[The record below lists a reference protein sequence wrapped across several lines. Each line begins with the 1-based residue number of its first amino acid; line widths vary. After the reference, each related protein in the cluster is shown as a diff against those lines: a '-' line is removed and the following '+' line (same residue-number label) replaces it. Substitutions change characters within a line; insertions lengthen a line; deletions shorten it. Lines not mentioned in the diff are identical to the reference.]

1 MRRTPL
7 FVAGVLV
14 LLALVTAPVAMAQV
28 TGLYYKEVVKDG
40 SVYVFNTPERFQ
52 SWSQSADMGKAVVTL
67 PGRGANGENL
77 VGENETAIDLYLFKH
92 NLDAYDR
99 PTKGK
104 AAGAGGAFPNTKI
117 GIRVFADISDK
128 ENKDKGAGTKSSDS
142 GTGVDVKRTYFTLT
156 QDFDAVW
163 SAVFQSDIGDQ
174 GTKRYDVFVKN
185 AYIQAKASP
194 GGEATFRLG
203 AAPMPW
209 IPYVEN
215 LYGFRYIE
223 TTLTDH
229 LSFANSAD
237 WGLHFLGKAGIVNYQ
252 LSAVN
257 GRGYSNPARS
267 KDVDYEGRIGIEPVQ
282 GFNLAVGGYTGK
294 RGLETDALPAFHTA
308 TRTDAAIGY
317 VSDRFRI
324 GGEWFSATNWNRVTT
339 NGPEDK
345 SDGTSVWASFGFNDT
360 FSILG
365 RYDQAKPSKDL
376 NPDLKTTYYNLGL
389 QLRANKT
396 FAAALVYKFEQVQG
410 GTFSTSNG
418 TIGST
423 KLLVNDKGE
432 YNEIGIFAIYD
443 F

>member
-14 LLALVTAPVAMAQV
+14 LLALVIAPVAMAQV

-52 SWSQSADMGKAVVTL
+52 SWSQSADMGKSVVTL
-67 PGRGANGENL
+67 PGRGATGEIL

-92 NLDAYDR
+92 NLDAYER
-99 PTKGK
+99 PSK
-104 AAGAGGAFPNTKI
+104 AKAGSSALANTKI
-117 GIRVFADISDK
+117 GIRVYADITDK

-156 QDFDAVW
+156 QDFDQVW
-163 SAVFQSDIGDQ
+163 SAQFRSDIGDQ

-185 AYIQAKASP
+185 AFIQAKIAP
-194 GGEATFRLG
+194 EAIFRLG
-203 AAPMPW
+203 AADAAW
-209 IPYVEN
+209 IPYVES

-223 TTLTDH
+223 QTLTDH
-229 LSFANSAD
+229 LSFGNSAD

-252 LSAVN
+252 LSAEN

-267 KDVDYEGRIGIEPVQ
+267 KNVDFEGRIGIEPVQ

-324 GGEWFSATNWNRVTT
+324 GGEWFQATNWNRVTT

-345 SDGTSVWASFGFNDT
+345 SDGTSVWGSFGFNDT
-360 FSILG
+360 WTLLG

-376 NPDLKTTYYNLGL
+376 APDLKLTYYNLGL
-389 QLRANKT
+389 QLRANKA

-410 GTFSTSNG
+410 GTFSTGNG

-423 KLLVNDKGE
+423 KLLVDGKGE
-432 YNEIGIFAIYD
+432 YNEIGIFAVYD